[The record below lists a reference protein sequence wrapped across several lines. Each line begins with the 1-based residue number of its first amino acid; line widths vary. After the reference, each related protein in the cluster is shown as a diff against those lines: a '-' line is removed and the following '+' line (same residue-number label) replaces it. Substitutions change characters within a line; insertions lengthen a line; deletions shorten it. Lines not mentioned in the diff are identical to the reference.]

1 MFQTTPITWLQEFST
16 PPLTIFMQ
24 SLSFIGYPT
33 FYIIFILVLFFCIDH
48 KKGWEILHLTLFG
61 ALLTILAKEIEFDG
75 LDEFCHHY
83 LAKIN
88 ELAIGTAR
96 IREEKKGTFKIERMA
111 ILKEYRKKGVG
122 RAIMEEILKHYL
134 NLNKVNNL
142 ILNSQIEA
150 KDFYKKFG
158 FVEVGEEFIEANIIH
173 KKMMYNV

>member
-1 MFQTTPITWLQEFST
+1 MLN
-16 PPLTIFMQ
+16 
-24 SLSFIGYPT
+24 
-33 FYIIFILVLFFCIDH
+33 IIVNNIENVSDKKKAFEIRDLVFCKEQKVS
-48 KKGWEILHLTLFG
+48 KK
-61 ALLTILAKEIEFDG
+61 IEFDG
-75 LDEFCHHY
+75 LDEFCDHY

-88 ELAIGTAR
+88 ELPIGTAR

-111 ILKEYRKKGVG
+111 VLKEYRKKGVG
-122 RAIMEEILKHYL
+122 KAIIKAILKHYL

-173 KKMMYNV
+173 IKMMYNV

>member
-1 MFQTTPITWLQEFST
+1 MPI
-16 PPLTIFMQ
+16 
-24 SLSFIGYPT
+24 
-33 FYIIFILVLFFCIDH
+33 ILVNNIKDQSDKTKAFEIRNLVFCEEQ
-48 KKGWEILHLTLFG
+48 KVS
-61 ALLTILAKEIEFDG
+61 KEIEFDG
-75 LDEFCHHY
+75 LDEICDHY

-88 ELAIGTAR
+88 ELPIGTAR

-111 ILKEYRKKGVG
+111 VLKEYRKKGVG
-122 RAIMEEILKHYL
+122 KAIIQKILNHYL

-173 KKMMYNV
+173 KKMMYNF